1 MVDLPM
7 HHNLHTSIW
16 NVLATL
22 NGTTIYGRPSMQNPC
37 PHTSKSWL
45 RHPPTSSSLSS
56 PEITRLFLSWP
67 QSWCNWN
74 TQYCCTGST
83 LYKNTLPTSFPFC
96 LGLGEQGYTEG
107 GKVGP
112 EEVQSILCKLHPLVI
127 ELVPGTHLGVILWE
141 NA

>member
-83 LYKNTLPTSFPFC
+83 LYKNTLPTSFPFA
-96 LGLGEQGYTEG
+96 
-107 GKVGP
+107 
-112 EEVQSILCKLHPLVI
+112 SD
-127 ELVPGTHLGVILWE
+127 WE
-141 NA
+141 NRATQKVAKLAQRRYSPSFVSSTPWS